1 MTEIGKVFGI
11 RRYRIDLVVDD
22 HNS

>member
-1 MTEIGKVFGI
+1 MTEIGKVFGM